1 MKNNYNREKIRR
13 ILIMKY
19 EKPEMEVLTLESETV
34 IRTSVG
40 TEDVVPNTGASA
52 PGVW

>member
-1 MKNNYNREKIRR
+1 MR
-13 ILIMKY
+13 Y
-19 EKPEMEVLTLESETV
+19 EKPEMEVINLELETV

-52 PGVW
+52 PSVW